1 MYLGG
6 DAGLVVPGLL
16 VFYGLA
22 LLNASKYTLMK
33 SAGWGSRSSGWGWW
47 PCCCRAGAWRFALGF
62 GLGHIGYGLRM
73 YHRYERPGPA
83 SARRIRIGP
92 VKHLI
97 HTLNK
102 AFDHRVRL
110 GVMAVLLATDAV
122 SFNDLKEV
130 LDLTDGN
137 LASHVAAL
145 EKAGYVLVSK
155 QFIGK
160 ATPPTCYRRG
170 PRRLPAAPGGSGE
183 AAAPRLHG
191 AAGARLGPRKSFR
204 PAGRHIRA

>member
-1 MYLGG
+1 
-6 DAGLVVPGLL
+6 
-16 VFYGLA
+16 
-22 LLNASKYTLMK
+22 
-33 SAGWGSRSSGWGWW
+33 
-47 PCCCRAGAWRFALGF
+47 
-62 GLGHIGYGLRM
+62 
-73 YHRYERPGPA
+73 
-83 SARRIRIGP
+83 

-110 GVMAVLLATDAV
+110 GVMAVLLANELV

-160 ATPPTCYRRG
+160 KPNTTYSATTEG
-170 PRRLPAAPGGSGE
+170 KTAFQEHLTALE
-183 AAAPRLHG
+183 KL
-191 AAGARLGPRKSFR
+191 LR
-204 PAGRHIRA
+204 P

>member
-1 MYLGG
+1 M
-6 DAGLVVPGLL
+6 
-16 VFYGLA
+16 
-22 LLNASKYTLMK
+22 
-33 SAGWGSRSSGWGWW
+33 
-47 PCCCRAGAWRFALGF
+47 
-62 GLGHIGYGLRM
+62 
-73 YHRYERPGPA
+73 
-83 SARRIRIGP
+83 
-92 VKHLI
+92 KHLI

-160 ATPPTCYRRG
+160 KPNTTYTATAEGREAFQQH
-170 PRRLPAAPGGSGE
+170 LAALEKLLRPG
-183 AAAPRLHG
+183 
-191 AAGARLGPRKSFR
+191 
-204 PAGRHIRA
+204 

>member
-1 MYLGG
+1 
-6 DAGLVVPGLL
+6 
-16 VFYGLA
+16 
-22 LLNASKYTLMK
+22 
-33 SAGWGSRSSGWGWW
+33 
-47 PCCCRAGAWRFALGF
+47 
-62 GLGHIGYGLRM
+62 
-73 YHRYERPGPA
+73 
-83 SARRIRIGP
+83 

-110 GVMAVLLATDAV
+110 GVMAVLLANESV

-160 ATPPTCYRRG
+160 KPNTTYNATAEG
-170 PRRLPAAPGGSGE
+170 KAAFQQHL
-183 AAAPRLHG
+183 AALEK
-191 AAGARLGPRKSFR
+191 LLR
-204 PAGRHIRA
+204 P